1 VLATGSAAKS
11 HWGGLR
17 IGWVRA
23 SAELISRLVAAR
35 RGLDLGSPVFEQL
48 VLAELLAGP
57 ADALA
62 ERRLRLAAQRDALAD
77 AVRAECPDW
86 SFRVP
91 PGGLSLWCRLPA
103 PVSSRIA
110 AVAQNFGV
118 RVVPGS
124 VFAPHGG
131 LERWLRLPF
140 AEPPDTLAEAVRRLA
155 HAAVS
160 VAESRTPM
168 SDNGPIPVT

>member
-1 VLATGSAAKS
+1 VLATGSAGKS

-23 SAELISRLVAAR
+23 SAELVSRLVAAR

-48 VLAELLAGP
+48 LFAELLAGP
-57 ADALA
+57 PEPLA
-62 ERRLRLAAQRDALAD
+62 ERRALLARHRDALAD
-77 AVRAECPDW
+77 AVRAQCPDW
-86 SFRVP
+86 SFRLP

-124 VFAPHGG
+124 FFAPHGG
-131 LERWLRLPF
+131 MERWLRLPF
-140 AEPPDTLAEAVRRLA
+140 TETPDTLAEAVRRLA

-160 VAESRTPM
+160 VAESRAPM
-168 SDNGPIPVT
+168 PDDGLIQVT